1 MTKRE
6 EKMSSVLGI
15 FRISADRNGRKDLRK
30 RLYQKTF
37 TLKRDLVYQFDIHR
51 GNAHIEKIVQER
63 EYPSFTKL
71 VKSFD
76 RMKSL

>member
-6 EKMSSVLGI
+6 EKISSFI
-15 FRISADRNGRKDLRK
+15 SRTSADRNGRKDLCK
-30 RLYQKTF
+30 RLYQKAF
-37 TLKRDLVYQFDIHR
+37 TLKRGLVYQFDIHR
-51 GNAHIEKIVQER
+51 GNAHIEKIVQKR

-76 RMKSL
+76 RMKSI